1 MIFGDVGYGRR
12 TMDGDP
18 PERND
23 LIRLTAIIELL
34 LTTAERINGEL
45 VDEALIAD
53 LYELRERA
61 HSALNRL

>member
-1 MIFGDVGYGRR
+1 VN
-12 TMDGDP
+12 GDP

-23 LIRLTAIIELL
+23 LIRLTAIIEML
-34 LTTAERINGEL
+34 LTTVERVDGEL

-53 LYELRERA
+53 LYELRDRA

>member
-1 MIFGDVGYGRR
+1 MY
-12 TMDGDP
+12 GDP

-34 LTTAERINGEL
+34 VSTAEHVDGEL

-53 LYELRERA
+53 LYELRDRA
-61 HSALNRL
+61 HAELQHLGGR

>member
-1 MIFGDVGYGRR
+1 LN
-12 TMDGDP
+12 GDP

-23 LIRLTAIIELL
+23 LIRLTAILELL
-34 LTTAERINGEL
+34 LTTAERIDGEL

>member
-1 MIFGDVGYGRR
+1 MYD
-12 TMDGDP
+12 DP

-34 LTTAERINGEL
+34 LTTAERVDGQL

-53 LYELRERA
+53 LYELRDRA
-61 HSALNRL
+61 HAELEHLGGH